1 MVHAFMVII
10 LIFSLEGGW
19 GVVGSQPLSV
29 SCYNDKLINTNIVRD
44 AVEILSNICWVY
56 TVNIRWE
63 RIFMLFVQDKDA

>member
-10 LIFSLEGGW
+10 LFFSLEGGW

-44 AVEILSNICWVY
+44 AVEILSNICWY
-56 TVNIRWE
+56 I
-63 RIFMLFVQDKDA
+63 L